1 MVKRP
6 PQVTLR
12 VAAYR
17 PPAPEHPLECG
28 LEQVLTIVLAARQED
43 SGMQQ
48 VLALDDEQF
57 LEHIG
62 GLFAVH
68 HAPLVD
74 VTHQVRAAQAG
85 G

>member
-1 MVKRP
+1 
-6 PQVTLR
+6 
-12 VAAYR
+12 
-17 PPAPEHPLECG
+17 
-28 LEQVLTIVLAARQED
+28 
-43 SGMQQ
+43 MQQ
-48 VLALDDEQF
+48 VLALDGEQF

-68 HAPLVD
+68 RAPLVD